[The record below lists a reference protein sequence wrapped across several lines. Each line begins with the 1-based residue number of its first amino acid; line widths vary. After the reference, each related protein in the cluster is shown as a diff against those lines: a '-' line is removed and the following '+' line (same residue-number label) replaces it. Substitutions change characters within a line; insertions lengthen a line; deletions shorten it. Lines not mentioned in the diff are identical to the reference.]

1 MLGILINCFSIL
13 NQVIGISKLIILI
26 SLKMCSK
33 STLSRKYVNINFIV
47 KY

>member
-26 SLKMCSK
+26 SIMLSSM
-33 STLSRKYVNINFIV
+33 STIPRRSM
-47 KY
+47 